1 MAKTYQSPIYYLLNF
16 KLFYNCFICLSGFV
30 FHFVFAFN
38 NLLSHFSIVL
48 FVLNSYYLIL
58 GAKTVLNVY
67 VNKDGM
73 KCP

>member
-16 KLFYNCFICLSGFV
+16 KLFYCFICFCLSGFV

-48 FVLNSYYLIL
+48 FVPTRII
-58 GAKTVLNVY
+58 
-67 VNKDGM
+67 
-73 KCP
+73 